1 MLKKILQATL
11 LAGLLSAG
19 TGQAAEIGITGTIDA
34 ATGALLALYPPGTAF
49 TGVLDWSGQLD
60 GVQILLGGS
69 CFTDDASGL
78 PTTSATCGALGA
90 VPILATDQTTYDGTA
105 AATGST
111 FQQTTGTDFDG
122 TSGVLNL
129 LAFSSTF
136 NVNIP
141 ISLTFDGSGGGT
153 SFADGGFSGTASG
166 PFTVNE
172 VPVPAAAWLFISAI
186 GGLGVVKR
194 FKK

>member
-11 LAGLLSAG
+11 LAGFLSAG
-19 TGQAAEIGITGTIDA
+19 TGQAAEIGITGAIDSG
-34 ATGALLALYPPGTAF
+34 TGALGTLYSTGTVF

-60 GVQILLGGS
+60 GVQILLGS
-69 CFTDDASGL
+69 DCFTDDASGTM
-78 PTTSATCGALGA
+78 PPTSATCGTAGV
-90 VPILATDQTTYDGTA
+90 VPILPTGQTVYDGTA
-105 AATGST
+105 AAAGST
-111 FQQTTGTDFDG
+111 FQQAGSTFNG